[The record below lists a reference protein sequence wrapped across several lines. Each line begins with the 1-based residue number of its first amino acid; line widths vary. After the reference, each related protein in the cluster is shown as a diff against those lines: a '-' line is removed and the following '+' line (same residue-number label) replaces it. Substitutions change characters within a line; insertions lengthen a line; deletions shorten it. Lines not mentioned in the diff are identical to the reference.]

1 MHELQTEKISSLREA
16 KIVNPHFKTN
26 YYSLTNSKL
35 SVSYREAKCSQ
46 KVQIFIYSTINMT
59 VLGTNSVHGPGL
71 YAVRAT
77 KLNEPP
83 ILPLRS
89 LQFSDE
95 EEGHP
100 HRTISKLTSPLGEMK
115 IKPLCLQKSQHGS
128 PVQLEMW
135 GDR

>member
-1 MHELQTEKISSLREA
+1 
-16 KIVNPHFKTN
+16 
-26 YYSLTNSKL
+26 
-35 SVSYREAKCSQ
+35 
-46 KVQIFIYSTINMT
+46 MT

-77 KLNEPP
+77 KLKEPP

-89 LQFSDE
+89 LQFSDKK
-95 EEGHP
+95 EGHP

-115 IKPLCLQKSQHGS
+115 INLLCLQVQMTQKSQHGS